1 MEIIKVK
8 MEISEIENRKWGE
21 GGSIKPKLV
30 SLKIAAKLTNF

>member
-8 MEISEIENRKWGE
+8 MEISEIENRKGGE
-21 GGSIKPKLV
+21 SIKPKLV